1 MFLTGGCT
9 NMEKPLATVD
19 HVDLPR
25 FMGDWFVIAGI
36 PTFVERNALAPIE
49 NYTLE
54 SDGTV
59 STLFS
64 YQKSNSPSSAGQ
76 LSSTGFIDDPS
87 SNAVWGMQFIWPIK
101 ADYRIFYLNNDYS
114 ITMIG
119 RNKRDYLWIMAR
131 HYPLPESQ
139 LAELI
144 KRAEEVGYDISKIQ
158 LYSWQQE
165 ADISPRSAS
174 NAP

>member
-1 MFLTGGCT
+1 MEPKTCIQLVLAILMFLTGGCT

-64 YQKSNSPSSAGQ
+64 YQKSNSPTSAG
-76 LSSTGFIDDPS
+76 
-87 SNAVWGMQFIWPIK
+87 
-101 ADYRIFYLNNDYS
+101 
-114 ITMIG
+114 
-119 RNKRDYLWIMAR
+119 
-131 HYPLPESQ
+131 
-139 LAELI
+139 
-144 KRAEEVGYDISKIQ
+144 
-158 LYSWQQE
+158 
-165 ADISPRSAS
+165 
-174 NAP
+174 

>member
-54 SDGTV
+54 PDGTKHSFLPKV
-59 STLFS
+59 KQPNLRWTAFF
-64 YQKSNSPSSAGQ
+64 NR
-76 LSSTGFIDDPS
+76 
-87 SNAVWGMQFIWPIK
+87 V
-101 ADYRIFYLNNDYS
+101 YR
-114 ITMIG
+114 
-119 RNKRDYLWIMAR
+119 
-131 HYPLPESQ
+131 
-139 LAELI
+139 
-144 KRAEEVGYDISKIQ
+144 
-158 LYSWQQE
+158 
-165 ADISPRSAS
+165 
-174 NAP
+174 

>member
-59 STLFS
+59 STLS
-64 YQKSNSPSSAGQ
+64 LTKSQTAQP
-76 LSSTGFIDDPS
+76 
-87 SNAVWGMQFIWPIK
+87 
-101 ADYRIFYLNNDYS
+101 
-114 ITMIG
+114 
-119 RNKRDYLWIMAR
+119 
-131 HYPLPESQ
+131 PLDSFLQPG
-139 LAELI
+139 L
-144 KRAEEVGYDISKIQ
+144 
-158 LYSWQQE
+158 
-165 ADISPRSAS
+165 
-174 NAP
+174 